1 MNFEVKTGDTVLVIA
16 GKDKGKTGKITAS
29 NREKGRV
36 VVEGVNIV
44 HKHRKPRSQKDRGGI
59 KKEEASIDVSN
70 VQIICPTCGKAT
82 RIAQAFDDKGN
93 KHRVCKK
100 CGAKLDSD
108 KKVKAAKKEAKAEK
122 VEKEEKPATK
132 TAKTTKVEKE
142 AKAPA
147 KKETESKA
155 KTTTKSTA
163 KKSPAKTADK

>member
-29 NREKGRV
+29 DREKGRV

-82 RIAQAFDDKGN
+82 RIAQAFDEKGN

-108 KKVKAAKKEAKAEK
+108 KKAKAVKKEANAES
-122 VEKEEKPATK
+122 VEKAEKPATK
-132 TAKTTKVEKE
+132 KTTTKVEKE
-142 AKAPA
+142 AKAPTE

-155 KTTTKSTA
+155 KTATKTTA
-163 KKSPAKTADK
+163 RKSPAKAADK

>member
-1 MNFEVKTGDTVLVIA
+1 MNFEVKTGDTVVVIA

-70 VQIICPTCGKAT
+70 VQVICPVCNKAT
-82 RIAQAFDDKGN
+82 RIAQAFDEKGN
-93 KHRVCKK
+93 KHRICKK
-100 CGAKLDSD
+100 CGARLDAE
-108 KKVKAAKKEAKAEK
+108 KKAKAVKKESK
-122 VEKEEKPATK
+122 VEKAEKPATK
-132 TAKTTKVEKE
+132 ATKTTKVEKE

-147 KKETESKA
+147 AKKETESKA
-155 KTTTKSTA
+155 KATTKSTA